1 MLSTSTLRRLAADHA
16 MLHSELPPYYL
27 FDPSGTDSTVDDLT
41 RLTIFMTGPNGTP
54 YSQGLWKLS
63 LKIPDSYPAAP
74 PTATFRT
81 RIWHPNVEEN
91 TGSVC
96 VDTLKKDWEPK
107 LTLRD
112 VLIVRALIAFRSMT
126 SLLISLPQTVSCLL
140 LQPNPDSALNSTA
153 GHLLQDD
160 YDSFARQA
168 RLMTSIHARIPLE
181 FKKDVLAAKRR
192 GETEGTFTEAD
203 ADQRP
208 GSKGKSPTSSSS
220 VVMRKQPERV
230 TGTQSAPSN
239 RHQAME
245 CQDAA
250 GEDEDDTS
258 ASKENHF
265 LQSLCPGPAPSSQR
279 PSFAK
284 RPLSEVLGWDA
295 ATDVPCLGPS
305 EQNVVNNSHPFE
317 CIAPSDSSRRGS
329 QLPEKCKTVDMIARG
344 LQETGGNGVGSA
356 NFEERPTKRICSNS
370 GKDNLIEAWG
380 TRGLNEELSLAIN
393 AASKVGIPTSKKAPL
408 PFSLR
413 VGLRRL

>member
-1 MLSTSTLRRLAADHA
+1 MLSSSTLRRLAADHA

-27 FDPSGTDSTVDDLT
+27 FDPSSTDSTVDDLT
-41 RLTIFMTGPNGTP
+41 RLTVFMTGPNGTP

-74 PTATFRT
+74 PTATFQT

-91 TGSVC
+91 SGSVC
-96 VDTLKKDWEPK
+96 VDTLKKDWESK

-112 VLIVRALIAFRSMT
+112 VLIVRALIAFGSMT
-126 SLLISLPQTVSCLL
+126 SSLIWLPQTVSCLL

-181 FKKDVLAAKRR
+181 LKKDVLAAKRR
-192 GETEGTFTEAD
+192 GETDGTFTEVD

-208 GSKGKSPTSSSS
+208 GAKGKPPPSSS

-230 TGTQSAPSN
+230 TSTESAPNN

-245 CQDAA
+245 CQGSA
-250 GEDEDDTS
+250 GEDEEDTS
-258 ASKENHF
+258 TSKENHF

-279 PSFAK
+279 PSVTK
-284 RPLSEVLGWDA
+284 RPLSEVVEWGHA
-295 ATDVPCLGPS
+295 AIDVPCLGPS
-305 EQNVVNNSHPFE
+305 EQNVVNNARPLE
-317 CIAPSDSSRRGS
+317 RIALSDSSRRGLY
-329 QLPEKCKTVDMIARG
+329 LPERCKDVDMVARG

-356 NFEERPTKRICSNS
+356 SFEGRPTKRVCSNS
-370 GKDNLIEAWG
+370 GKDNLIEAWS

-393 AASKVGIPTSKKAPL
+393 ASSKVGKPTSKQARSPY
-408 PFSLR
+408 PLR